1 MLSLVHIYIQ
11 RISKSAAQ
19 LKQPPVAEPGS
30 TYQEWKDELTSK
42 SKNLAGVMRNI
53 VTVDKSNVV
62 LIANAA
68 REVAELIPSV
78 VEAVRQAC
86 AHTTDNAV
94 KSQVPHLFVLIQV
107 ICFYIFNPF
116 IGH

>member
-1 MLSLVHIYIQ
+1 
-11 RISKSAAQ
+11 
-19 LKQPPVAEPGS
+19 
-30 TYQEWKDELTSK
+30 
-42 SKNLAGVMRNI
+42 MRNI

-86 AHTTDNAV
+86 VHTADNAV
-94 KSQVPHLFVLIQV
+94 KAQV
-107 ICFYIFNPF
+107 CFIYSPWILLT
-116 IGH
+116 